1 MSSHHNRA
9 TSAAALLMTAWCMFS
24 FPLEVFLLPDY
35 RPHTHVALAVL
46 DGIAD
51 LFFLCAT
58 IHAAVLL
65 FQQRRGAG
73 SATGAAYRGGHAR
86 SSIASTGGAGHGT
99 TISDVLDHQH
109 PGGGDGGTEG
119 SSSSWVVVCLGALSV
134 LPLDYIFHAV
144 GVPGSWPA
152 ALFRCTRFLQI
163 WIAKRH
169 LRVVDSML
177 FFQCDVYTN
186 RAAKLF
192 LSLACLCHYSACSW
206 CWVSRREASMG
217 LSSWGELDG
226 LWVADRVIS
235 GGSGSSGS
243 SGSGGGGG
251 SSYGGGGG
259 GNGNSNSTF
268 AVNSTSATNAST
280 TVWEVRD
287 LLDPMGQYT
296 RSLYFSFVTV
306 VRFLLTHTHKC
317 PRLHTFTYTQAR
329 ARARTHTHT
338 HTHTQHALCV
348 VHVCSKLLTLHI
360 LTIMHYILCNNSAKL
375 CTLRLYVH
383 TTHTTTTCLLCRSL
397 LGSEILSPQRRRKL
411 FSRSFSSTSAW
422 PSPPPPSPT
431 SPSSS
436 AASMRV
442 QRRTFLPPTER
453 VEESVPISYE
463 PTMTGCILQCAKA

>member
-109 PGGGDGGTEG
+109 PGGGDGGAEG

-226 LWVADRVIS
+226 LWVADRVSSDGSGS
-235 GGSGSSGS
+235 GGSG
-243 SGSGGGGG
+243 GGGGSGG

-259 GNGNSNSTF
+259 NGSSNSTF

-306 VRFLLTHTHKC
+306 VRFLLTHTQAPPT
-317 PRLHTFTYTQAR
+317 PRSPTRT
-329 ARARTHTHT
+329 RTHTHT
-338 HTHTQHALCV
+338 HLHTHTHTQ
-348 VHVCSKLLTLHI
+348 S
-360 LTIMHYILCNNSAKL
+360 
-375 CTLRLYVH
+375 
-383 TTHTTTTCLLCRSL
+383 
-397 LGSEILSPQRRRKL
+397 
-411 FSRSFSSTSAW
+411 SRSTRYVLSTCA
-422 PSPPPPSPT
+422 
-431 SPSSS
+431 
-436 AASMRV
+436 R
-442 QRRTFLPPTER
+442 
-453 VEESVPISYE
+453 SY
-463 PTMTGCILQCAKA
+463 

>member
-9 TSAAALLMTAWCMFS
+9 TSAAALLMTSWCMFS

-65 FQQRRGAG
+65 FQRRRGAAE
-73 SATGAAYRGGHAR
+73 SARGEAYRGGHTR
-86 SSIASTGGAGHGT
+86 SSTGSTGGGGHGT

-109 PGGGDGGTEG
+109 PGGGDGGDAG

-144 GVPGSWPA
+144 GVQGSWPA

-206 CWVSRREASMG
+206 CWVSRREASLG

-226 LWVADRVIS
+226 LWVADRVS
-235 GGSGSSGS
+235 SDGSGN
-243 SGSGGGGG
+243 SGSGGSSYSGGG
-251 SSYGGGGG
+251 S
-259 GNGNSNSTF
+259 SNSTF

-306 VRFLLTHTHKC
+306 VRFLLTHTQAPPI
-317 PRLHTFTYTQAR
+317 PRSPTHAR
-329 ARARTHTHT
+329 AHTHT
-338 HTHTQHALCV
+338 HTP
-348 VHVCSKLLTLHI
+348 
-360 LTIMHYILCNNSAKL
+360 
-375 CTLRLYVH
+375 H
-383 TTHTTTTCLLCRSL
+383 TTHTHKAL
-397 LGSEILSPQRRRKL
+397 
-411 FSRSFSSTSAW
+411 
-422 PSPPPPSPT
+422 
-431 SPSSS
+431 
-436 AASMRV
+436 AARIM
-442 QRRTFLPPTER
+442 
-453 VEESVPISYE
+453 
-463 PTMTGCILQCAKA
+463 